1 MSKIGKQPIQLMPK
15 VTVTIDGNHVV
26 VAGPLGTLAY
36 DKPESLDVKVV
47 DGKLLVTPA
56 QTGEGVAALWGLW
69 RSLLAN
75 AVQGVSEGF
84 KIQLELVG
92 VGYRVQKSGEGIE
105 LEVGFSHKVP
115 FVATDGVTLEVEK
128 GVITVKGYDK
138 QAVGQVAANIRRV
151 RKPEPYKGKG
161 IRYVGEVVKLKP
173 GKAAKAGGVK

>member
-1 MSKIGKQPIQLMPK
+1 MSKIGKQPIPLTPK
-15 VTVTIDGNHVV
+15 VAVTIEDNHVV
-26 VAGPLGTLAY
+26 ITGPLGTLAY
-36 DKPESLDVKVV
+36 DKPASLEVKIV
-47 DGKLLVTPA
+47 DTNLLVTPRH
-56 QTGEGVAALWGLW
+56 TGEGVTALWGLW

-75 AVQGVSEGF
+75 AVKGVEEGF

-92 VGYRVQKSGEGIE
+92 VGYRVQKTGDGIE

-115 FVATDGVTLEVEK
+115 FVPTEGVTLDVEK